1 MLKVKEKKERAL
13 GVNLRLKGIRCSSPK
28 CALKRN
34 PFPPGMH
41 GKKKKAKAL
50 SEYGRQLKE
59 KQILKLN
66 YLINERTLR
75 RIFKESQKSKESTVT
90 KLIEI
95 LESRLDNVLFVSGLS
110 LSKAMSKNMIRDG
123 HVLVNNKK
131 VKVRGYELKIGDVI
145 SLDEKIKKTP
155 LFKTIIENLKNIN
168 SPSWLDVDKEKLI
181 VKVIKKPEV
190 DLSLYEF
197 NVEPI
202 IDLFSR

>member
-1 MLKVKEKKERAL
+1 MLRVKEKKERAL

-41 GKKKKAKAL
+41 GKKKKSKAL

-59 KQILKLN
+59 KQILKLT

-75 RIFKESQKSKESTVT
+75 KIFKEAQKSKESTVS

-95 LESRLDNVLFVSGLS
+95 LESRLDSVIFNAGFV
-110 LSKAMSKNMIRDG
+110 LSKSMAKNFIRDG
-123 HVLVNNKK
+123 HILVNNKK
-131 VKVRGYELKIGDVI
+131 IKSRGYRVKIGDVI

-155 LFKTIIENLKNIN
+155 IFNLISENLKNYN
-168 SPSWLDVDKEKLI
+168 PPEWLSLDKEKMT
-181 VKVIKKPEV
+181 VKLIKKPEG
-190 DLSLYEF
+190 DLSLLEF
-197 NVEPI
+197 DVEPI
-202 IDLFSR
+202 VDLFSR